1 MSSETKD
8 KTLSLI
14 IFNSPR
20 KENLYGPSLGFASI
34 VKLRDE
40 TRQMCEKNKKVFRDT
55 RGWDDIVFEIED
67 LNEEITELIRKDLP
81 DNVEIP
87 VFVDSIPRTTG
98 IQVSKCMIISKKGT
112 VICNPDDAR
121 FKILTANA
129 FVGLDIVRSKYELSL
144 VEVNSLCRDFAIQE
158 HIKTLIPDYLDLEQL
173 RDHINIGKEY
183 EAKLSGILV
192 DIKTIFLALEYDFYQ
207 LAARVSRGS
216 EAGARLR
223 RYIYVTDSIYRIGA
237 LWERL
242 AGLAVILERPEVFD
256 DVFSAKKIRKKFI
269 GDFKDAKNP
278 VAAKIW
284 DFAH

>member
-8 KTLSLI
+8 KLLSLV
-14 IFNSPR
+14 IFNSPG
-20 KENLYGPSLGFASI
+20 KENPYGPSLGFASI
-34 VKLRDE
+34 LKLRDE
-40 TRQMCEKNKKVFRDT
+40 TRQICEKNKKGFRDT
-55 RGWDDIVFEIED
+55 RGWEGIVFEIEG

-87 VFVDSIPRTTG
+87 VFVDAIPRTTG
-98 IQVSKCMIISKKGT
+98 IQVSECRIISKKGT
-112 VICNPDDAR
+112 LRCNPNDER
-121 FKILTANA
+121 FKKLTTNA
-129 FVGLDIVRSKYELSL
+129 FFGLDLVRSKYELSL
-144 VEVNSLCRDFAIQE
+144 TEVNTLCRDFAIQE
-158 HIKTLIPDYLDLEQL
+158 HIETLLPDYLDLEQL
-173 RDHINIGKEY
+173 RNHINVGKEY

-207 LAARVSRGS
+207 IATRVSRGS

-256 DVFSAKKIRKKFI
+256 DVFSARK
-269 GDFKDAKNP
+269 
-278 VAAKIW
+278 
-284 DFAH
+284 